1 MELVSKR
8 KKVRLDLCIIC
19 QKDIRPEKLTSTQH
33 GRSKLVEASRQ
44 LKDDLLEDI
53 SDGDTDFIK

>member
-8 KKVRLDLCIIC
+8 KKPRLDLCIIC
-19 QKDIRPEKLTSTQH
+19 QKDIRTEKLTGTQH

-53 SDGDTDFIK
+53 TEEDIDFIR